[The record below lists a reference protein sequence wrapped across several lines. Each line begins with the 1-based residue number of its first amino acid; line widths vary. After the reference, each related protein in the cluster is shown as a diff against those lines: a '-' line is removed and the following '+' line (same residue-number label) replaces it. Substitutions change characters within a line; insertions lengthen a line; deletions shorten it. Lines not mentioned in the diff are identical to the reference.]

1 MGMKTIGRFNVDYCG
16 AAWNGSTKYEM
27 VIISEF
33 DNNDKEIRRYT
44 YYFLRG
50 DGLIIP
56 DFKTEAEVKDILR
69 NYSNNARIKAKQTFI
84 TEAVI

>member
-1 MGMKTIGRFNVDYCG
+1 
-16 AAWNGSTKYEM
+16 M
-27 VIISEF
+27 VIISQF

-44 YYFLRG
+44 YYFLCG
-50 DGLIIP
+50 NGLIIP